1 MSVTHIQTGKCKGRS
16 CFLQVVVYFWNIIY
30 FSFIFDLLIDS
41 EHCRCFQLIY
51 YLLFMHAIIFICDSI
66 DLSGTLDLQ

>member
-1 MSVTHIQTGKCKGRS
+1 MFPPGS
-16 CFLQVVVYFWNIIY
+16 CLFLEYY
-30 FSFIFDLLIDS
+30 SFSFIFDLLIDS

>member
-1 MSVTHIQTGKCKGRS
+1 MIVTHIQTGKCKGRS
-16 CFLQVVVYFWNIIY
+16 CFLQVVVYLFRTL
-30 FSFIFDLLIDS
+30 FIFDLLIDS
-41 EHCRCFQLIY
+41 EHCRRFQLIY